1 MPTDRAP
8 LLYQDPE
15 IHRRRWLLL
24 GVMCLS
30 LVLVVMSVSSLNVAA
45 PRLQQ
50 DLGATATQLHW
61 IIDSYALVFAG
72 LLLSA
77 GALGDRFG
85 RKGALL
91 GGLGLFGVGLLVAG
105 LGTSAGQV
113 IVGRGIMG
121 IGSAFVMP
129 ATLSIIT
136 AVFPPEEQTRAIAT
150 WAGFAGAGAAIG
162 PVVAGAL
169 LEEFW
174 WGSAVLVN
182 LPVVAIAAVAVALVS
197 PRSRD
202 SHATPLDPVGSLLA
216 LVGMVSLLYGIIE
229 GAERGWTD
237 GLVLGAFAT
246 AAALVTAFL
255 AWEARSPH
263 PMLPLGLFRDRR
275 FSVASGAITL
285 TFFCLFG
292 FYFLSTLY
300 MQYVL
305 GYSPL
310 TAGLAGLPLAGAM
323 IVVAPRSAALGERF
337 GPATVMSGGFAVI
350 AVGLTLFTQ
359 VRVDTPYPV
368 VALGFVL
375 VGAGL
380 AATAAPATGTLMSA
394 VPLDKAGVGSAVN
407 DTTREF
413 GGALGIAVF
422 GTIVG
427 SAYRSNID
435 LSGSGLSG
443 GDAEVARESIGQA
456 WGVAQ
461 GLPGGGEAV
470 LAQAQSAFVDAFRLT
485 NAISV
490 AVAVLAGLLVWSTL
504 RTRQAGAPAP
514 ATGAVTG
521 IDPAALARAAEP
533 VPAAMAPSMAFDA
546 PGPGGGPAPDGGRFD
561 HHDGP

>member
-8 LLYQDPE
+8 LLFEDPD

-50 DLGATATQLHW
+50 DLNATSTQLHW

-91 GGLGLFGVGLLVAG
+91 AGLGLFGVGLLVAG
-105 LGTSAGQV
+105 LATSAGQV

-121 IGSAFVMP
+121 VGSAFVMP
-129 ATLSIIT
+129 ATLSLIT
-136 AVFPPEEQTRAIAT
+136 AVFPPEERTRAIAT

-182 LPVVAIAAVAVALVS
+182 LPVVVIAGVAVALLS

-202 SHATPLDPVGSLLA
+202 SHVTPLDPVGSLLA

-237 GLVLGAFAT
+237 GIVLGAFV
-246 AAALVTAFL
+246 AAAVVVAAFV

-292 FYFLSTLY
+292 FYFLTTLY

-305 GYSPL
+305 GYSPF

-337 GPATVMSGGFAVI
+337 GPGTVMAGGFAVI
-350 AVGLTLFTQ
+350 VAGMALFTQ
-359 VRVDTPYPV
+359 VRVDTPYLV

-375 VGAGL
+375 IGGGL

-427 SAYRSNID
+427 SAYRSNVD
-435 LSGSGLSG
+435 LSSADLPAGQADLAG
-443 GDAEVARESIGQA
+443 ESIGQA

-461 GLPGGGEAV
+461 GLPGGGEAM

-485 NAISV
+485 NAVSL
-490 AVAVLAGLLVWSTL
+490 AV
-504 RTRQAGAPAP
+504 
-514 ATGAVTG
+514 
-521 IDPAALARAAEP
+521 AALAAVLVWTTLRPARGASEP
-533 VPAAMAPSMAFDA
+533 AGGGEAFDGLDGVA
-546 PGPGGGPAPDGGRFD
+546 GEGVVPDVALASNTIVDVRAVRPALMAEREAFD
-561 HHDGP
+561 HHDVS

>member
-1 MPTDRAP
+1 MLDQAPPQLFEDTDV
-8 LLYQDPE
+8 
-15 IHRRRWLLL
+15 HHRRWLLL

-91 GGLGLFGVGLLVAG
+91 GGLGVFGVGLLVSG
-105 LGTSAGQV
+105 LGSSPGQV

-121 IGSAFVMP
+121 VGSAFVMP
-129 ATLSIIT
+129 ATLSLIT
-136 AVFPPEEQTRAIAT
+136 AIFPPEERAKAIAT

-174 WGSAVLVN
+174 WGSAILVN
-182 LPVVAIAAVAVALVS
+182 LPLVVVAAVAVARFS
-197 PRSRD
+197 PKSRD
-202 SHATPLDPVGSLLA
+202 SHVTPLDPLGSVLA
-216 LVGMVSLLYGIIE
+216 LVGILSLLYGIIE

-237 GLVLGAFAT
+237 GLVLSAFA
-246 AAALVTAFL
+246 AAAVLVAAFV
-255 AWEARSPH
+255 AWEARAEH
-263 PMLPLGLFRDRR
+263 PMLPMSLFRDRR

-285 TFFCLFG
+285 TFFVLFG

-300 MQYVL
+300 LQYVL
-305 GYSPL
+305 GYSPF
-310 TAGLAGLPLAGAM
+310 TAGLAGLPMAGAM
-323 IVVAPRSAALGERF
+323 VVVAPRSATLSDRF
-337 GPATVMSGGFAVI
+337 GAARVVTGGFALM
-350 AVGLTLFTQ
+350 AVGLTVFT
-359 VRVDTPYPV
+359 RIGIHTPYPV
-368 VALGFVL
+368 VALGFTL
-375 VGAGL
+375 LGAGL
-380 AATAAPATGTLMSA
+380 AATAAPATGMLMAA

-422 GTIVG
+422 GTLVG
-427 SAYRSNID
+427 SAYRSEID
-435 LSGSGLSG
+435 VSGTDVPAGAADSAG
-443 GDAEVARESIGQA
+443 ESIGAA

-461 GLPGGGEAV
+461 GLPGGGEA
-470 LAQAQSAFVDAFRLT
+470 LLTQAQSAFVDAFRLT
-485 NAISV
+485 NTVSV
-490 AVAVLAGLLVWSTL
+490 AVAVLAAALVWATL
-504 RTRQAGAPAP
+504 RPGRGEGADAPADEP
-514 ATGAVTG
+514 ALDGEVDLP
-521 IDPAALARAAEP
+521 IPEP
-533 VPAAMAPSMAFDA
+533 VPSAP
-546 PGPGGGPAPDGGRFD
+546 
-561 HHDGP
+561 